1 MFRWIMALF
10 CFMCLSSIASAQSAK
25 SAQAGTRG
33 THIKGKAQ
41 KQKAKPKLE
50 IPVAVAELPLEEGS
64 FAEVITEKILPH
76 NVNENDSSSAVLAK
90 IVDNSF
96 AYWWDNSSIK
106 NSSVGRAATQIEQ
119 KMKAEVDLG
128 SEGSGENKIDHK
140 LSFKVL
146 ATQALAK
153 IEYSGWFKAA
163 LNYDARSSKTEAEVF
178 ENLDNGKDL
187 VITHSMRG
195 SENKSQLS
203 LRWNW

>member
-10 CFMCLSSIASAQSAK
+10 CCMCLSSIASAQSQ
-25 SAQAGTRG
+25 QAGTRL
-33 THIKGKAQ
+33 THIKGKTQ
-41 KQKAKPKLE
+41 KQKVKSNIEL
-50 IPVAVAELPLEEGS
+50 PVVVEPMPLEEGS
-64 FAEVITEKILPH
+64 FAEVVTEKILPR
-76 NVNENDSSSAVLAK
+76 NVNENDSSSSVLAK

-163 LNYDARSSKTEAEVF
+163 INYDARSSKTEAEVF
-178 ENLDNGKDL
+178 ENLDNNKDL